1 MTDYPPTLQVTFS
14 MDDGTDYFTIEGD
27 NTLAALA
34 TFNYE
39 KVASVAVTIRATDNQ
54 GLHTVKRLLIQVCVP
69 ASVCGGGGG
78 GGGGGRGERRGRK
91 GEGGGNCERG
101 KLPNCHIAGSRTF
114 FSSAPHRGMAFPFPC
129 EMNPL

>member
-1 MTDYPPTLQVTFS
+1 

-54 GLHTVKRLLIQVCVP
+54 GLHTVQRLLIQVCVP
-69 ASVCGGGGG
+69 ASVCVCVCVWGGGGG
-78 GGGGGRGERRGRK
+78 VEGRGGGRW
-91 GEGGGNCERG
+91 
-101 KLPNCHIAGSRTF
+101 
-114 FSSAPHRGMAFPFPC
+114 
-129 EMNPL
+129 